1 MNIRPTAWMLYAL
14 LSIVAVPVLVFI
26 AGRLLAGPY
35 EGKFGLLG
43 LMGNIYK
50 DAATG
55 HAGAWF
61 ILLSPLLI
69 IALWWGSF
77 ALFRKRG
84 NDPAAS
90 PRR

>member
-1 MNIRPTAWMLYAL
+1 MLYAL

-55 HAGAWF
+55 HPGAWF

-77 ALFRKRG
+77 ALFRKRA
-84 NDPAAS
+84 NNPAAS

>member
-14 LSIVAVPVLVFI
+14 ASVLAVPVLVFI

-50 DAATG
+50 DALTG
-55 HAGAWF
+55 NAGAWF
-61 ILLSPLLI
+61 ILLAPLLM
-69 IALWWGSF
+69 IAIWWASF
-77 ALFRKRG
+77 ALCRNLESLITGTKR
-84 NDPAAS
+84 
-90 PRR
+90 